1 MMQNDPKQSQTQLSD
16 ILSII
21 VFLLILCLPFIVG
34 RLAFVPRSEVQEN
47 RKLTERPVFNSKT
60 IDTFPQKYQKYF
72 DDTFPLRTHLVRL
85 QNYINIALLK
95 SSPRTDVLLGKHD
108 WFFYNVEGPLQKEKL
123 FNDQDLSIIKQR
135 LETVQELLNRQGIQF
150 YVFITPNT
158 QSIYPEYL
166 PDYFHGERSRFDQLT
181 AYLNQ
186 TSSSVSVVDPRRA
199 LIAAKQ
205 QYQPYRR
212 YDTHWNDYG
221 AYIAYRDLLKT
232 ISAQYPLLQP
242 AALDSFTIT
251 YKTTPNTDLLSMVGL
266 NGYKKESA
274 PDLEPKGGYT
284 ATQHIVSCRFKP
296 NCEQIRTTNV
306 DTSLP
311 RLLMYRD
318 SFSNHL
324 IPFIAEHFSDALY
337 LWKHTVAE
345 TDLRQQ
351 KPDIVV
357 YQIVERD
364 ISELRNLEIKM
375 D

>member
-1 MMQNDPKQSQTQLSD
+1 MQNDSKQTQTQLSD

-34 RLAFVPRSEVQEN
+34 RLAFIPRLEVQEN
-47 RKLTERPVFNSKT
+47 RKLSERPAFSTKT

-72 DDTFPLRTHLVRL
+72 DDTFPLRTPLIRL

-95 SSPRTDVLLGKHD
+95 SSPRSDVILGKQD
-108 WFFYNVEGPLQKEKL
+108 WFFYDVEGPLQKEKL
-123 FNDQDLSIIKQR
+123 FNDQDLSLIKKR

-150 YVFITPNT
+150 YVFITPNSQT
-158 QSIYPEYL
+158 IYPENL
-166 PDYFHGERSRFDQLT
+166 PDYLNEGLSRFDQLT
-181 AYLNQ
+181 AYLNKN
-186 TSSSVSVVDPRRA
+186 SSSVAVVDPRRE
-199 LIAAKQ
+199 LIDAKRM
-205 QYQPYRR
+205 YQPYRR

-242 AALDSFTIT
+242 APLDSFTLT

-266 NGYKKESA
+266 NGYKIESA
-274 PDLEPKGGYT
+274 PDLEPKRGYT
-284 ATQHIVSCRFKP
+284 ATQQIVSCRFKP
-296 NCEQIRTTNV
+296 NCEKLRTTNV

-337 LWKHTVAE
+337 LWKHTVEE
-345 TDLRQQ
+345 TDLGQQ

-364 ISELRNLEIKM
+364 ISELRNLEIKV